1 MPTIRKDTFHP
12 FFVISHTLTKERWNN
27 YDAALPVTV
36 GFAAAFT
43 ASGAVAPP
51 PLSLPVQAHTIA
63 SHAYERKM
71 E

>member
-1 MPTIRKDTFHP
+1 MIR
-12 FFVISHTLTKERWNN
+12 
-27 YDAALPVTV
+27 AALPVTV

-63 SHAYERKM
+63 STGFIFSEKVNF
-71 E
+71 